1 MARAEAHLDERGL
14 LLAPD
19 AALADRA
26 VAAVRRAGLTPVCVP
41 DAAALV
47 EEIGRGG
54 AAIVLDADAL
64 GQDDL
69 LSVARTVDEQE
80 AWSDLPIIALCAPG
94 TAAAASLAALG
105 NVTSVD
111 RASPLHVLAAA
122 LEEALRARRR
132 QYAARELMRE
142 LGRAVEARDEFM
154 AMLGHELRNPLGAI
168 LLALPLL
175 REGNGERPRA
185 IIERQARRLA
195 RLVDDLLEGSRVTRG
210 QIALRREIVDLNAIV
225 ADAVAGLAEA
235 ARLQK
240 LDLTVSLGRE
250 PVVVDADPVRVEQIV
265 ANLLANALKYTPA
278 GGRVSVAVARDD
290 GHATIRVIDDG
301 IGIPREML
309 GRIFEP
315 FTQAATTIDR
325 AQGGLG
331 LGLSLVKRLVA
342 LHGGSVSARS
352 DGAGKGSAFEV
363 VLPLAAGH
371 GAVEGA
377 TAEPHVD
384 AGKLRVLVVED
395 NEDNR
400 DALKLL
406 VEHLGHEVDAVEDGL
421 RGVARALAE
430 HPDIMLV
437 DIGLPGL
444 DGYEVARRVRSALGA
459 GVKLVAV
466 TGYGQPE
473 DRRRAI
479 AAGFDQHLT
488 KPVDYDTLFRVFRP
502 PPLVS

>member
-1 MARAEAHLDERGL
+1 
-14 LLAPD
+14 
-19 AALADRA
+19 
-26 VAAVRRAGLTPVCVP
+26 
-41 DAAALV
+41 
-47 EEIGRGG
+47 
-54 AAIVLDADAL
+54 
-64 GQDDL
+64 
-69 LSVARTVDEQE
+69 
-80 AWSDLPIIALCAPG
+80 
-94 TAAAASLAALG
+94 
-105 NVTSVD
+105 
-111 RASPLHVLAAA
+111 
-122 LEEALRARRR
+122 
-132 QYAARELMRE
+132 
-142 LGRAVEARDEFM
+142 AVEARDEFM

-185 IIERQARRLA
+185 IVERQARRLA
-195 RLVDDLLEGSRVTRG
+195 RLVDDLLEVSRVTRG

-278 GGRVSVAVARDD
+278 GGRVSVSVARDD
-290 GHATIRVIDDG
+290 GHAAIRVIDDG

-342 LHGGSVSARS
+342 LHAGSVSARS

-363 VLPLAAGH
+363 LLPLAAGH